1 VGLIHSSKPNT
12 WSLGKRKRYFN
23 KEGVM
28 KSLRGYEYFLK
39 TALFL
44 LVVGF
49 PSLSFGDSEDE
60 TLFKQAKQIFS
71 PLPQVMVSEKN
82 SITSEKVKLGK
93 ILFYESRISVDGT
106 VSCIRC
112 HPISLYG
119 ADGLRK
125 SIGNN
130 CKVNPRN
137 APTLFNAAAQISA
150 HWIGNRTDVE
160 DQAKQ
165 SVMGPPS
172 FGLPSF
178 EALETKLK
186 EIKGYNDLFKKAFPK
201 EDHPITVENFA
212 KAVGAFE
219 RTLVTPSPFD
229 AFIKGDKG
237 SLKEKEKRGLRRFV
251 ETGCTACHSGQ
262 YLGGQMYQKFGIVE
276 PYWKYTKSETIDEG
290 RYVVTKNE
298 SDKYLF
304 KVPVLRNVAK
314 TAPYFHDGSVDKLED
329 AVWIMGKI
337 QFGRDLNKPQVEDI
351 IAFLNSLTGKISE
364 EALKAP
370 LLPSSE

>member
-1 VGLIHSSKPNT
+1 
-12 WSLGKRKRYFN
+12 
-23 KEGVM
+23 M
-28 KSLRGYEYFLK
+28 KTIRGFESILVL
-39 TALFL
+39 ALFL
-44 LVVGF
+44 LIVSF
-49 PSLSFGDSEDE
+49 PGLSFGDSVDE
-60 TLFKQAKQIFS
+60 ALFKQAKQVFS
-71 PLPQVMVSEKN
+71 PLPQVMASEKN
-82 SITSEKVKLGK
+82 SITLEKVKLGK

-125 SIGNN
+125 SIGNH

-137 APTLFNAAAQISA
+137 APTVFNAAAQISA
-150 HWIGNRTDVE
+150 HWVGNRTDVE
-160 DQAKQ
+160 DQARQ
-165 SVMGPPS
+165 SVIGPPS
-172 FGLPSF
+172 FGLPSY

-186 EIKGYNDLFKKAFPK
+186 EINGYNDLFKKAFPK
-201 EDHPITVENFA
+201 EDHPITVDNFA

-229 AFIKGDKG
+229 AFMKGDKG
-237 SLKEKEKRGLRRFV
+237 ALKEKKKRGLKTFM
-251 ETGCTACHSGQ
+251 EAGCTACHSGP

-290 RYVVTKNE
+290 RSIVTKNE
-298 SDKYLF
+298 SNKYLF

-314 TAPYFHDGSVDKLED
+314 TAPYFHDGSADKMED
-329 AVWIMGKI
+329 AVWIMGKV
-337 QFGRDLNKPQVEDI
+337 QFGRDLTKSQIEDI
-351 IAFLNSLTGKISE
+351 IAFLKSLTGKISE
-364 EALKAP
+364 DVLEVP